1 MPRGRKKRRARRG
14 GSGALSVVRAAR
26 VAAKN
31 ALASLREEIRQ
42 LTTKLENLVAE
53 ERSFKIDIFGSAPAR
68 RGRPPKQ
75 GRRGRPPKAAARR
88 KGPPLAERYFKK
100 LASSFTLDDVRKLA
114 GRKAGISLAQWS
126 RAKRIRKSGKGY
138 TKVAA

>member
-1 MPRGRKKRRARRG
+1 MPRGRKKRRARG
-14 GSGALSVVRAAR
+14 TGALSVVRAAR

-31 ALASLREEIRQ
+31 ALSSLRDEIRD
-42 LTTKLENLVAE
+42 LTTKLEKLVAE
-53 ERSFKIDIFGSAPAR
+53 ERSFKIDIFGAAPAR
-68 RGRPPKQ
+68 RGRPPKA
-75 GRRGRPPKAAARR
+75 GRGGAAKKTVRR

-100 LASSFTLDDVRKLA
+100 LGKTFTLEDVRKLA

-126 RAKRIRKSGKGY
+126 RSKRIKKSGSGY